1 MNGFNSYKS
10 DLGFDIGSGLS
21 GQSTYIKKKDEQNN
35 RILMEEQYKLLQMQK
50 AEILAQQKFRKEY
63 NKSSKIM
70 LYISVATLFIT
81 FLSLITSFFK

>member
-1 MNGFNSYKS
+1 MNGFNSYNS

-50 AEILAQQKFRKEY
+50 AEILAQQKFRITNHQKLCY
-63 NKSSKIM
+63 TYRLQHFS
-70 LYISVATLFIT
+70 LLFYH
-81 FLSLITSFFK
+81 L